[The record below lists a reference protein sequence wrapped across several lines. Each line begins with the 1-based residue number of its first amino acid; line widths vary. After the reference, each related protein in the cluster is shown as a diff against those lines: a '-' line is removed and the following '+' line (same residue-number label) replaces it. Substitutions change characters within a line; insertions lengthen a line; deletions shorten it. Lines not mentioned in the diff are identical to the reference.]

1 MGIYCELLAGS
12 VHRTVRLRLRNNVD
26 ENEDGD
32 VVGSGDSY
40 AQAVQALSNAEAA
53 LRNLGREFRCGTH
66 HGLCDEYRRLGG
78 GGRSLR

>member
-1 MGIYCELLAGS
+1 
-12 VHRTVRLRLRNNVD
+12 
-26 ENEDGD
+26 
-32 VVGSGDSY
+32 
-40 AQAVQALSNAEAA
+40 VQALSNAEAA